1 MWKETCTTVLG
12 RKKKEDKEWIS
23 TDTWKL
29 IEERRMVKQKINQCK
44 DAQRQ
49 EELSTMYKT
58 LDKEVKKS
66 ARKDKRHFYETLA
79 SEAEQAAG
87 KRDLTTLYQI
97 TRLLSGKRPTQMK
110 PIKDEEGNLITKE
123 EKQRKR
129 WADHF
134 KKLLNRPPPALRPEI
149 PPAAAELQV
158 NINPPTKMEVL
169 NAIKLLKCGKAAGP
183 DGIPSEALRT
193 DAETTADMLTPLLQ
207 KVWKEEKV
215 PAY

>member
-1 MWKETCTTVLG
+1 M
-12 RKKKEDKEWIS
+12 
-23 TDTWKL
+23 
-29 IEERRMVKQKINQCK
+29 
-44 DAQRQ
+44 
-49 EELSTMYKT
+49 
-58 LDKEVKKS
+58 
-66 ARKDKRHFYETLA
+66 
-79 SEAEQAAG
+79 
-87 KRDLTTLYQI
+87 TLYQI

-123 EKQRKR
+123 EKQRKQ

-134 KKLLNRPPPALRPEI
+134 KKLLNRPPPTLRPEI

-183 DGIPSEALRT
+183 DGIPPEALRT
-193 DAETTADMLTPLLQ
+193 DAETTAYMLTPLLQ

-215 PAY
+215 PV

>member
-1 MWKETCTTVLG
+1 
-12 RKKKEDKEWIS
+12 
-23 TDTWKL
+23 
-29 IEERRMVKQKINQCK
+29 MVKQKINQCK

-183 DGIPSEALRT
+183 DGIPPEALRT
-193 DAETTADMLTPLLQ
+193 DAETTADMLTPHHIAEG
-207 KVWKEEKV
+207 VEGREGT
-215 PAY
+215 

>member
-1 MWKETCTTVLG
+1 
-12 RKKKEDKEWIS
+12 
-23 TDTWKL
+23 
-29 IEERRMVKQKINQCK
+29 MVKQKINQCK

-87 KRDLTTLYQI
+87 RRDLTTLYKV
-97 TRLLSGKRPTQMK
+97 TRSLSGKRSTQMK
-110 PIKDEEGNLITKE
+110 PIKDDEGNLITKE

-134 KKLLNRPPPALRPEI
+134 QKLLNRPPPALRPEI
-149 PPAAAELQV
+149 SPVA
-158 NINPPTKMEVL
+158 
-169 NAIKLLKCGKAAGP
+169 
-183 DGIPSEALRT
+183 
-193 DAETTADMLTPLLQ
+193 
-207 KVWKEEKV
+207 
-215 PAY
+215 